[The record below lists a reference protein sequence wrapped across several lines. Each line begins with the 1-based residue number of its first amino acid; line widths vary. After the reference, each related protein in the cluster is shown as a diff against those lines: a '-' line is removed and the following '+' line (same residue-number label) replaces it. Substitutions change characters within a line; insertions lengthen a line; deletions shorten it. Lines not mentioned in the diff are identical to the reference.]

1 MKHKRTKPAKT
12 KEQQAAEEGWI
23 YVFGPKIRRG
33 WESIWV
39 EAAREGQEKDEG
51 RALRPCIPGPTGC
64 GPPGSS
70 ERCSGSD

>member
-12 KEQQAAEEGWI
+12 TEQQAAEEGWI

-39 EAAREGQEKDEG
+39 EESREGQVEVEG
-51 RALRPCIPGPTGC
+51 KALRPYIPFPIECNYRG
-64 GPPGSS
+64 
-70 ERCSGSD
+70 